1 MIRQTLP
8 RRMRPK
14 LVSMLPKRLD
24 EAALPT
30 PFVDELLALTTNHT
44 TGSLASGDCT
54 VVRSPFVEDALGAV
68 GNGTEAD
75 VDEAFRIARSA
86 QKDWAAKPVADRVK
100 AMEQFH
106 KSVVKRQDLL
116 ADLVQLETGK
126 DRTAAFDEVLDVL
139 NNARYYA
146 NNAAGFLST
155 KRRAGA
161 FPVITSTKE
170 QRFPKGVVGQISPW
184 NYPLALGVSDAI
196 PALLA
201 GNAVV
206 AKPDSTTPF
215 SAIIAK
221 KLLTNAGLPHD
232 VFQIVTGSGKVVGQA
247 IAQQCDYLM
256 FTGSTATGKLLG
268 KVVGERLVGYS
279 AELGGKNPMIIA
291 PDADIEA
298 HIDTIAT
305 ACFSNSGQLCVSIE
319 RIYVPDEV
327 FDRFIGAF
335 SEATKRI
342 KLGSGLN
349 WNYQMGSLINQ
360 NQLDTVQRFV
370 DDAVAKGAT
379 VVSGGKP
386 RPDLGP
392 FFFEPTVLTDVSE
405 DADLLTQ
412 EVFGPVVY
420 VQRVADT
427 EEAIRLANSTN
438 YGLNASVFGAPDTA
452 WEIAEQVHAGGVTI
466 NDGYAATWA
475 SVSTPLGGVKESGV
489 ARRHGPEGLTK
500 YTEVKNISQQRIMP
514 MRGPKQMPRRYYG
527 ELMTTAL
534 DLGKK
539 LRFLP

>member
-1 MIRQTLP
+1 
-8 RRMRPK
+8 MRPK

-126 DRTAAFDEVLDVL
+126 DRTAALDEVLDVL

-184 NYPLALGVSDAI
+184 NYPLALGVSDTI

-232 VFQIVTGSGKVVGQA
+232 VFQIVTGSGKEVGQA

>member
-1 MIRQTLP
+1 MAITRLKEQPLP
-8 RRMRPK
+8 ADF
-14 LVSMLPKRLD
+14 LDRLQK
-24 EAALPT
+24 
-30 PFVDELLALTTNHT
+30 FTTNAT
-44 TGSLASGDCT
+44 TGSLYTGERKSVT
-54 VVRSPFVEDALGAV
+54 SPFFDGELGWV
-68 GNGTEAD
+68 GVGTAAD
-75 VDEAFRIARSA
+75 VDEAFKLARRA
-86 QKDWAAKPVADRVK
+86 QPLWAAKPVKYRAALLERFHDLVK
-100 AMEQFH
+100 EN
-106 KSVVKRQDLL
+106 RELL
-116 ADLVQLETGK
+116 ADIVQLETGK
-126 DRTAAFDEVLDVL
+126 DRTAAYDEVLDVM

-146 NNAAGFLST
+146 NIAADELEM
-155 KRRAGA
+155 KARAGA
-161 FPVITSTKE
+161 FPLITKTVE
-170 QRFPKGVVGQISPW
+170 QRVPKGIVGQISPW
-184 NYPLALGVSDAI
+184 NYPLALGISDALA
-196 PALLA
+196 ALVA
-201 GNAVV
+201 GNAVI
-206 AKPDSTTPF
+206 AKPDLNTPF
-215 SAIIAK
+215 SNIISLN
-221 KLLTNAGLPHD
+221 LLLNAGLPHD
-232 VFQIVTGSGKVVGQA
+232 VFQIVTGTGREVGQA

-335 SEATKRI
+335 REATKRI

-379 VVSGGKP
+379 VVTGGTP

-392 FFFEPTVLTDVSE
+392 FFFEPTVLTDVPE
-405 DADLLTQ
+405 GADLLTQ

-427 EEAIRLANSTN
+427 DEAIRLANNTS

-452 WEIAEQVHAGGVTI
+452 WEIAEQVQAGGVTI

-500 YTEVKNISQQRIMP
+500 YTEVKNISQQRIMS
-514 MRGPKQMPRRYYG
+514 MRGPKQMPRKYYG